1 MPSPASKHKSP
12 GGLAP
17 NWQKKVQHSQRQ
29 AQPHTSA
36 SATRH
41 RSAGISLSSE
51 VDSDINLSTP
61 TRPTARPLSTR
72 GSQPESSSRA
82 TSSGEID
89 ATSADA
95 VHYEYGGFA
104 TDDDGLVERYDV
116 KPEKKL
122 PAASRYKVRS
132 NRLL

>member
-17 NWQKKVQHSQRQ
+17 NWQKKVQHTQRQ
-29 AQPHTSA
+29 AQPTSA

-51 VDSDINLSTP
+51 VDSDINLNTP

-72 GSQPESSSRA
+72 GSQPESSSCA